1 MSRDGPFRPIPSKD
15 QLDRPGPRP
24 LLAPPTPPTT
34 GSSSNTSSADL
45 VPQRGGRQ
53 RKKRRSYVTRACD
66 WCKQKKL
73 ACDGEKTCF
82 ECRRRRIDCAY
93 TAVSESI
100 LKAIPP
106 GFRLV
111 NTSSADGD
119 EEAMNLLVLFRE
131 VSDKDALEALDE
143 LKTGRRISDVNA
155 ALRTKPGG
163 SPGLSQN
170 ALNRAMMPPTR
181 SSLEFELMMRHPIA
195 YPTWAPVETSK
206 LDLDYIL
213 LPSKVEWARM
223 PITAP
228 GKVMPGLTPRVPPF
242 GADPSVR
249 ASTALESPKP
259 VVAPSVYDERLLQID
274 IGKWTS
280 IPVTNEF
287 AMTVLSLYLETDHPL
302 TPLFDPD
309 LFLDGLIGRSR
320 FCSKLLVSAVLG
332 WSCQLYASFEPD
344 ATVVGCAFYE
354 EAKRLRKTRE
364 GHGAEA
370 ICAVAALQYMA
381 ITAVSLGAGPEY
393 LECLAEMLALAE
405 TLRLFNVAPTE
416 GPTMDPE
423 DQDLQQASAQVAW
436 ALFNSLTLLSM
447 HIHKRMIEHPP
458 PMAIPD
464 LFIAPTTGGKPTK
477 KAKRRQYL
485 NDFLKVN
492 CKFFLIVHDMLQLMY
507 GPQQKAYAEAI
518 SAAFAEDT
526 YRRLLDWAD
535 NLPLE
540 FAQGNRCSHHAM
552 VLHICYHLTVVDLF
566 RPLIRHNTGTTRLRL
581 PSFKTKDAGPEAVYS
596 ASVHQ
601 LKRIV
606 LFYRQTHPE
615 SSFSLFWHSALLYL
629 ANAMLREAAGGPQNP
644 EWRFYF
650 RLCIASYQTLCG
662 GYRLAKGIAQGLLS
676 MALDRGAMD
685 PREAGAVR
693 RDLERRGRHHHHHD
707 VSDQVVPESL
717 VVDLDLA
724 VTDPSAAQAEKLIR
738 KLKELQV
745 QGVDEGQAAQA

>member
-1 MSRDGPFRPIPSKD
+1 MSRHGPLGPIPSKD
-15 QLDRPGPRP
+15 QLDRSGPRP
-24 LLAPPTPPTT
+24 LLAPPTLPTT
-34 GSSSNTSSADL
+34 SSLTNTSSADL
-45 VPQRGGRQ
+45 VPQHGGHQ
-53 RKKRRSYVTRACD
+53 RKKRRAYVTRACD

-73 ACDGEKTCF
+73 ACDGEKPCF

-100 LKAIPP
+100 SKAIPP

-119 EEAMNLLVLFRE
+119 EEAVNLLVLFRE
-131 VSDKDALEALDE
+131 LLDKDALEALDE

-155 ALRTKPGG
+155 ALRTKLGG
-163 SPGLSQN
+163 SPGPSQN

-213 LPSKVEWARM
+213 LPSKVEWART
-223 PITAP
+223 PVTSS
-228 GKVMPGLTPRVPPF
+228 GKVMSGLAPGVPPF
-242 GADPSVR
+242 GADPSVQ
-249 ASTALESPKP
+249 ASTALEPPKP
-259 VVAPSVYDERLLQID
+259 AIAPSVYDERLLQVD
-274 IGKWTS
+274 IGQWTS

-287 AMTVLSLYLETDHPL
+287 ATKVLSLYLETDHPL

-354 EAKRLRKTRE
+354 EAKRLRKKRG

-370 ICAVAALQYMA
+370 VCAVAALQYMA

-393 LECLAEMLALAE
+393 LEYLTEMLALAE

-464 LFIAPTTGGKPTK
+464 LFIAPTTGRKPTK
-477 KAKRRQYL
+477 QAKRRQYL

-535 NLPLE
+535 NLPA
-540 FAQGNRCSHHAM
+540 FGVRPRQQ
-552 VLHICYHLTVVDLF
+552 VICYHLTVVDLF
-566 RPLIRHNTGTTRLRL
+566 RPLIRHNTGTRLGL
-581 PSFKTKDAGPEAVYS
+581 LSFKTKDASPEAVYS

-650 RLCIASYQTLCG
+650 RLCIASYQTLYG

-693 RDLERRGRHHHHHD
+693 RDLERRGRHHHHHHD
-707 VSDQVVPESL
+707 VSDQAVPESL

-738 KLKELQV
+738 KLMELQV
-745 QGVDEGQAAQA
+745 QGVDEGPAAQA